1 MQFIHN
7 RYRLIYL
14 MLLIVK
20 LIPLTV
26 PLSNWIDAINCSEFL
41 LYSAYIQLFI
51 ENNSY
56 IGKKYL

>member
-41 LYSAYIQLFI
+41 LNSFI